1 MPVEFGKPMKKDSK
15 IESDNE
21 EDNNIKKD
29 FTLSIETGIRG
40 GSIALLKH
48 ITVIDS
54 RIGQSEISRSE
65 DVLEGIRS
73 ILLENNIEKS
83 QIKLIVFSKGPGS
96 FTGIRIG
103 IMLAQGLCKS
113 LDCNYLGLS
122 VLEAMAD
129 IVKTDEKV
137 ITAVNFGKKQV
148 CWQFHRT
155 VPKGEIHNLPLP
167 EPQVSSAD
175 SFIREID
182 IQEFDYLIL
191 QNHLYRYLLSSI
203 TTIVVSNSR
212 VIIADDN
219 LAVMLGKNAGK
230 PENRY
235 LINQKESFEPIYIK
249 SLQKK
254 NG

>member
-15 IESDNE
+15 IESDNAD
-21 EDNNIKKD
+21 DNNVKKD

-48 ITVIDS
+48 TTEIDS
-54 RIGQSEISRSE
+54 RLGQSEISRSE

-73 ILLENNIEKS
+73 ILLENNIEKT

-129 IVKTDEKV
+129 IVKTDERV
-137 ITAVNFGKKQV
+137 ITAVNFGKNQV
-148 CWQFHRT
+148 CWQYHRNG
-155 VPKGEIHNLPLP
+155 PKDEISNLPHFHLFKP
-167 EPQVSSAD
+167 RVSKTG
-175 SFIREID
+175 SFIQEIELL
-182 IQEFDYLIL
+182 EFDILIL
-191 QNHLYRYLLSSI
+191 QNHLYNHLLPLI
-203 TTIVVSNSR
+203 TKISLSNR
-212 VIIADDN
+212 LLINAGDN
-219 LAVMLGKNAGK
+219 LAVMLGKYAEKLN
-230 PENRY
+230 NN
-235 LINQKESFEPIYIK
+235 LINQKEMFEPIYVNG
-249 SLQKK
+249 LQK
-254 NG
+254 